1 MQTSAIYRRNNP
13 RGTRRARCGRLAR
26 GFTLVELLVVLL
38 IVGLL
43 AAVAIPNL
51 QRLYNSVERDGQR
64 EAALGAITGL
74 SYRAYVTGR
83 AITLAKGRSDASV
96 LNQTGIKQ
104 ADTGQADTGQADTR
118 QADSKQVDGKRPDA
132 RQARVEDGDSV
143 FPSGWQID
151 LPEPIA
157 FTFLGMCSGGKLKL
171 IAPDGAEEAYMLKG
185 PRCDVALPP
194 DAS

>member
-1 MQTSAIYRRNNP
+1 MVTMQTSATCRRNNFHRP
-13 RGTRRARCGRLAR
+13 RLAGRRR
-26 GFTLVELLVVLL
+26 GFTLVELLVVML

-64 EAALGAITGL
+64 EAALSAITGL
-74 SYRAYVTGR
+74 SYRAYVTGK
-83 AITLAKGRSDASV
+83 AITLAKGRSDYKT
-96 LNQTGIKQ
+96 LNQGNNQTNQQ
-104 ADTGQADTGQADTR
+104 ADKQQPVEEN
-118 QADSKQVDGKRPDA
+118 DSA
-132 RQARVEDGDSV
+132 
-143 FPSGWQID
+143 FPPGWQVD

-171 IAPDGAEEAYMLKG
+171 IAPDGAEEAYLLKG

>member
-1 MQTSAIYRRNNP
+1 MQTSATCRRNNFHRP
-13 RGTRRARCGRLAR
+13 RQARRRS
-26 GFTLVELLVVLL
+26 GFTLVELLVVML

-51 QRLYNSVERDGQR
+51 QRLYSSVERDGQR

-74 SYRAYVTGR
+74 SYRAYVTGK
-83 AITLAKGRSDASV
+83 AMTLAKGRSDYKT
-96 LNQTGIKQ
+96 LNQVDQQ
-104 ADTGQADTGQADTR
+104 AGR
-118 QADSKQVDGKRPDA
+118 QQPEENDSA
-132 RQARVEDGDSV
+132 
-143 FPSGWQID
+143 FPPGWQIE

-171 IAPDGAEEAYMLKG
+171 IAPDGVEEAYMLKG

>member
-1 MQTSAIYRRNNP
+1 MQTSAICRRNNLH
-13 RGTRRARCGRLAR
+13 RLRRARHRS

-51 QRLYNSVERDGQR
+51 QRLYSSVERDGQR

-74 SYRAYVTGR
+74 SYRAYITGK
-83 AITLAKGRSDASV
+83 AITLAKGRSDYKT
-96 LNQTGIKQ
+96 LNQAGPKQ
-104 ADTGQADTGQADTR
+104 ANADEN
-118 QADSKQVDGKRPDA
+118 DST
-132 RQARVEDGDSV
+132 
-143 FPSGWQID
+143 FPPGWQID